1 MAQFLSFA
9 YVYLVAPSPFIGKT
23 IHILSNCLGIPVE
36 NQWLINVSVC
46 FWILSSTPLLHVST
60 LMPVQHHLD
69 YCCFEVSLKLESVSP
84 PTLLFLFKIVL
95 VIPDPLH
102 FHDF

>member
-1 MAQFLSFA
+1 MAQLHFFA

-46 FWILSSTPLLHVST
+46 FWNLSSTPLFHVST
-60 LMPVQHHLD
+60 LMLVQYHPD

-84 PTLLFLFKIVL
+84 PTVFLFLSIVL
-95 VIPDPLH
+95 DI
-102 FHDF
+102 